1 MNQPAMKLDRMSHDS
16 VLDVTRTLARLGG
29 DQQLF
34 RELLEF
40 VLEDAPPLMNE
51 LRRVGDLSD
60 AVAVRST
67 AHALAG
73 LLAGCGGV
81 RAAQAARQIEKAVEV
96 GDLNDLTP
104 LVTELEREVDQ
115 LLHAAQLQLK
125 ESV

>member
-1 MNQPAMKLDRMSHDS
+1 MDRTFMKLDRMSHDS

-51 LRRVGDLSD
+51 LRGVTETSNP
-60 AVAVRST
+60 VAVRST

-73 LLAGCGGV
+73 LVAGCGGV
-81 RAAQAARQIEKAVEV
+81 RAAQAARQIEKAAED
-96 GDLNDLTP
+96 GDLSDLAP
-104 LVTELEREVDQ
+104 LLSELEREVDQ
-115 LLHAAQLQLK
+115 LLHAAQHQL
-125 ESV
+125 EQSA